1 MMSESTTA
9 MQSLKDGMT
18 ESEWKRF
25 RELAQTKLSD
35 GQLTA
40 LVRFAR
46 EEPIL
51 PCDGEPRILLN
62 NVDEIEAAV
71 LIKRHRAPAWLRP
84 QIDSAIS
91 ILKNSR
97 EGTTRETQMRR
108 LQYMLGIKWNNPPFH
123 FDSAE
128 FVGQLRAELFGMDD
142 LIERMAEELVSQ
154 LHSHDGYSHPILLVG
169 PYGTGKTSFVKAF
182 SRALS
187 CPFHQIS
194 MNGIT
199 DPDYL
204 KGSSQTYSNGDSG
217 VVIRNT
223 YNGGSTRQ
231 VILWDEIDKVCD
243 VSINAH
249 AGNIL
254 DSLCDLFGG
263 GFFQDTFLGFPVDM
277 RQTWNIAT
285 ANDESKIP
293 AVLLNRMEVIRL
305 PDYSIAQ
312 KRLISRDYVWR
323 RLQRNFSQEQLEITK
338 EAIDTIVEAH
348 ADSCGVRDIEKDLE
362 NLMRYALVQQA
373 AGTPIACIDRS
384 HVDLRIK
391 PSRRKTVKTLPRIGT
406 STALAVSEFIG
417 RTLEVQVEIQDGDEK
432 LIVTGLPQE
441 DMLDSCKIALHLA
454 AKHSGKSDACT
465 TVRLHLDEGGVKKA
479 GPSAGLMIYLAMWS
493 AFEGVPLS
501 NELTGTGEID
511 LFGYVKPVGAIE
523 TKLLAAERAGC
534 SIAFIPT
541 ACAHE
546 VPELTSLQ
554 VVPIKHVEEM
564 TQYIKEHFK
573 HTKAIL
579 RN

>member
-1 MMSESTTA
+1 MMSEPTTA
-9 MQSLKDGMT
+9 MQSLKEGMT

-40 LVRFAR
+40 LVKFAR
-46 EEPIL
+46 EEPRL
-51 PCDGEPRILLN
+51 PCDGEPRLLLN
-62 NVDEIEAAV
+62 NVDEIEATMLV
-71 LIKRHRAPAWLRP
+71 KRHRAPSWLRP
-84 QIDSAIS
+84 QLDSAFS

-97 EGTTRETQMRR
+97 ESTIREAQIRK
-108 LQYMLGIKWNNPPFH
+108 LQYLLSIKWTNPPFR
-123 FDSAE
+123 FNREE
-128 FVGQLRAELFGMDD
+128 FIRQLRAELFGMDEV
-142 LIERMAEELVSQ
+142 IERVAEELTAQVYSR
-154 LHSHDGYSHPILLVG
+154 DGYSRAILLTG
-169 PYGTGKTSFVKAF
+169 AYGIGKTTLAKAIA
-182 SRALS
+182 RGLS

-204 KGSSQTYSNGDSG
+204 KGSSSTYANGDSG
-217 VVIRNT
+217 VVIRDT
-223 YNGGSTRQ
+223 YNGGSARQ
-231 VILWDEIDKVCD
+231 VILWDELDKVCD

-254 DSLCDLFGG
+254 ESLCDLFGG
-263 GFFQDTFLGFPVDM
+263 GYFQDTFLGFPVDL

-305 PDYSIAQ
+305 PDYTIAQ
-312 KRLISRDYVWR
+312 KRLISHDYVWR

-338 EAIDTIVEAH
+338 EAIDAIVEAH

-391 PSRRKTVKTLPRIGT
+391 PSRHKTVNTLPRIGT

-417 RTLEVQVEIQDGDEK
+417 RTLEVQVDIQDGDEK

-441 DMLDSCKIALHLA
+441 DMLDSCKIARYLA
-454 AKHSGKSDACT
+454 EKHSGKSKTCT

-554 VVPIKHVEEM
+554 VVPIEHVNEM

-573 HTKAIL
+573 HTKAISH
-579 RN
+579 N